1 MGPVFRTLEIAA
13 KTLVA
18 ATGTKITWQNLEN
31 IPHSPGTAAARHGS
45 REGSAPISRRKPA
58 SVGRH

>member
-1 MGPVFRTLEIAA
+1 MAPVFRTLEIAA

-31 IPHSPGTAAARHGS
+31 IPHSGGAGMAINHQLRGL
-45 REGSAPISRRKPA
+45 
-58 SVGRH
+58 

>member
-31 IPHSPGTAAARHGS
+31 IPIARVPRLRGTAPARAALRFPDES
-45 REGSAPISRRKPA
+45 
-58 SVGRH
+58 